1 MSLEEFHCTMALKFC
16 VEARRLMSEK
26 RYSEVAELCSRI
38 SQLCRATGRSACVEE
53 SQICS
58 RVAELLKSGE
68 VDEAIRLCKLAVV
81 KCPSGVRAT
90 LSA

>member
-1 MSLEEFHCTMALKFC
+1 MEEFHCTMALKFC
-16 VEARRLMSEK
+16 VEARRLMSER
-26 RYSEVAELCSRI
+26 RYSEAAELCSRI
-38 SQLCRATGRSACVEE
+38 SQLCRATGRAACIEE

-58 RVAELLKSGE
+58 RVAELLKNGDIS
-68 VDEAIRLCKLAVV
+68 EALRLCKLAVV